1 MTRIRAKHLLG
12 LLAVSLLSVANAAP
26 VDSDKQQMG
35 EAQSPLSAQYM
46 PGARI
51 MNDWSPP
58 LQSWA
63 PTQAEMKVLQS
74 DLAKTRNADRQKFS
88 YANQKFTFKS
98 ITPCRLIDTRSA
110 AQGGAVGSGGTL
122 DGGAF
127 TAGQTR
133 SYNIGGACGIQ
144 FFPGSIDSAGV
155 VANLFAQPVGGTSGD
170 IEAGSSITGTAVS
183 LVYNGGNANYQVA
196 GTTITTNTSGGFS
209 IQNRFGSA
217 NVVVDV
223 VGYFTDGDPAASTPQ
238 PPGDFFN
245 DSGDAVKIAGT
256 LGVVGAGSLTN
267 SPAASHAFKHI
278 VVAGAFGTGAG
289 TLCGASTSITVI
301 NNNATNNNPTAH
313 IIITPDFTGSSNS
326 KPSAVRYFTGTICA
340 PDGIGRWAIQR
351 SDGSAHAANDIY
363 NILVV
368 QPR

>member
-1 MTRIRAKHLLG
+1 MTRIKAKLMLG
-12 LLAVSLLSVANAAP
+12 LLAASLLSAANMAHADLSNP
-26 VDSDKQQMG
+26 QQ
-35 EAQSPLSAQYM
+35 ALSPANAQYM

-63 PTQAEMKVLQS
+63 PTQAEMKMLQS
-74 DLAKTRNADRQKFS
+74 DLAKTRSADRQKFS
-88 YANQKFTFKS
+88 YTNQKFTFKS

-256 LGVVGAGSLTN
+256 LGVVGAGTSN
-267 SPAASHAFKHI
+267 STVASFAIKHT
-278 VVAGAFGTGAG
+278 VVAGTFGSGG
-289 TLCGASTSITVI
+289 TLCGSTAFSGVPG
-301 NNNATNNNPTAH
+301 NSALLNNPSALVYVTQYS
-313 IIITPDFTGSSNS
+313 ISTTLTTPVSVYYGSCISDGN
-326 KPSAVRYFTGTICA
+326 ARWLVR
-340 PDGIGRWAIQR
+340 RN
-351 SDGSAHAANDIY
+351 DGSAHVAGDVF